1 MALLQSPEARLERES
16 CAQECN
22 ADLCVVP
29 VLFVSQVRGFW
40 PAVAII
46 ALATAAHQG
55 WSCNMFTLASDMFS
69 AARHRESAEFGGAGG
84 GLCIAWLVGR
94 LLQWT
99 DSYAVVLFMT
109 GSAYLF
115 ALLLVHLLAP
125 RLEPVYIDYVTADRP
140 KNRFA

>member
-69 AARHRESAEFGGAGG
+69 AARHSLRSGNRRNLAAPEEVCVSHG
-84 GLCIAWLVGR
+84 WWVGCYSGPTAM
-94 LLQWT
+94 QW
-99 DSYAVVLFMT
+99 SCL
-109 GSAYLF
+109 
-115 ALLLVHLLAP
+115 
-125 RLEPVYIDYVTADRP
+125 
-140 KNRFA
+140 